1 MVIQAH
7 PQMTISVKRSPEN
20 SVDYVRIL
28 GEPDLADSTQLGL
41 AARQIIDDGSDLVY
55 VDLGGTS
62 FMGSTL
68 VAFLIHIADSG
79 AGDRALVLCRP
90 SPIARRVIELTH
102 LDDRFA
108 VRDELPPDWPA
119 DGHGDGSS
127 PDTAP
132 VWERYDS
139 I

>member
-7 PQMTISVKRSPEN
+7 PQMALSVTRSPDN

-28 GEPDLADSTQLGL
+28 GEADLADSTQLGL
-41 AARQIIDDGSDLVY
+41 AAREIIDAGAELVY

-68 VAFLIHIADSG
+68 VAFLIHVADSG
-79 AGDRALVLCRP
+79 AGDRTLVLCRP
-90 SPIARRVIELTH
+90 SPIARRVIELTR
-102 LDDRFA
+102 LDERFA
-108 VRDELPPDWPA
+108 VRNELPSDWPA
-119 DGHGDGSS
+119 DGD
-127 PDTAP
+127 
-132 VWERYDS
+132 ES